1 MKYYDDFWSGLQTRM
16 VIHFIYNYTNIE
28 NFIRIKAFTVNI
40 QGYTVEGHIHWDKDE
55 NTKIKVEEVVQEP

>member
-40 QGYTVEGHIHWDKDE
+40 QGYTVEGHIH
-55 NTKIKVEEVVQEP
+55 